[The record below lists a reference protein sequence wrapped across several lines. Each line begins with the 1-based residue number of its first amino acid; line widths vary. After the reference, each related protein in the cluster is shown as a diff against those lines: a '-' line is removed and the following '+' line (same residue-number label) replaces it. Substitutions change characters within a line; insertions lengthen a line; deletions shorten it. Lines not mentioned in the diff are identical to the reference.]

1 MYQICHMCP
10 LGMGSKAIDSHIPA
24 EEMSYRLRL
33 GRGFKIPE
41 LPLSS
46 CVGILAI
53 VCGPDSGR
61 ETKNTE
67 LKQARTIWRVRGP
80 NIQSLQSHDCRPVLG
95 PLRICFLIS

>member
-1 MYQICHMCP
+1 MLAGWWQAYMYRTRHVCP
-10 LGMGSKAIDSHIPA
+10 LGMGSKAADSQMPA

-46 CVGILAI
+46 CVGVLAI

-67 LKQARTIWRVRGP
+67 LKASENNLESQRT
-80 NIQSLQSHDCRPVLG
+80 
-95 PLRICFLIS
+95 